1 MTRAAGRANIGVM
14 RGSRAR
20 GTRILI
26 GDHDD
31 QGDFGMKT
39 VFGTAAGLAL
49 AALLSSAAHADVTI
63 GIAGPM
69 SGENAVFGGQIRA
82 GVEQAIEDI
91 NASGGVNGEKLVAK
105 IGDDA
110 CDPKQ
115 AVNVANQLAGQGAK
129 LVVGHYCSGSSIPA
143 SAVYAE
149 EGIVEISPASTN
161 PAFTDKRAGPTIYR
175 VCGRDD
181 QQGAIAGKYLIEKY
195 KGKKVAVVN
204 DKSSYGKGLA
214 DETQKAFEAG
224 GGKPVLVEAITPGEK
239 DYSALVSK
247 LKQANVDAVYFGGY
261 YQQAG
266 LIVRQMRDQGLTAT
280 LMGGDAL
287 QSNEFLGITGKGGE
301 GTMFTFPPDQTKLDS
316 AAEVVKKFAAKKIA
330 PEGFT
335 LYSYAAVQIW
345 AKAATAAKSTEGAAV
360 AAEIDKE
367 TFTTIVGDIKF
378 DGKGDPTVA
387 GFVFYEF
394 KDGAYSQIGM

>member
-1 MTRAAGRANIGVM
+1 
-14 RGSRAR
+14 
-20 GTRILI
+20 
-26 GDHDD
+26 
-31 QGDFGMKT
+31 MKRH
-39 VFGTAAGLAL
+39 L
-49 AALLSSAAHADVTI
+49 AALAGAAVGLVLAVPAYADIAI

-69 SGENAVFGGQIRA
+69 TGENAVFGGQIRN

-91 NASGGVNGEKLVAK
+91 NAAGGVNGEKLVAK

-115 AVNVANQLAGQGAK
+115 AVNVANQLAGDDVD
-129 LVVGHYCSGSSIPA
+129 VVIGHYCSGSSIPA

-149 EGIVEISPASTN
+149 EGVIQISPASTN
-161 PAFTDKRAGPTIYR
+161 PVYTDKRPEAGTTYR

-181 QQGAIAGKYLIEKY
+181 QQGGIAGKYILEKY
-195 KGKKVAVVN
+195 KGKKVAIVH

-214 DETQKAFEAG
+214 DETMKTYEAG
-224 GGKPVLVEAITPGEK
+224 GAKPILYEAITAGEK

-247 LKQANVDAVYFGGY
+247 LKQAGAEVVYFGGY

-266 LIVRQMRDQGLTAT
+266 LIVRQMREQGLNAV

-287 QSNEFLGITGKGGE
+287 QSSEFLGITGKGGE
-301 GTMFTFPPDQTKLDS
+301 GTLFTFPPDQRKLTE
-316 AAEVVKKFAAKKIA
+316 AAEVVKKFKAKKIE

-335 LYSYAAVQIW
+335 LYSYAALQIW
-345 AKAATAAKSTEGAAV
+345 AAAATAAKSTDAEDVKAEMDKQTFKTV
-360 AAEIDKE
+360 AGE
-367 TFTTIVGDIKF
+367 IKF
-378 DGKGDPTVA
+378 DQKGDPTVA

-394 KDGAYSQIGM
+394 KDGAYQQM

>member
-1 MTRAAGRANIGVM
+1 MKRHLAAIAG
-14 RGSRAR
+14 
-20 GTRILI
+20 
-26 GDHDD
+26 
-31 QGDFGMKT
+31 
-39 VFGTAAGLAL
+39 AGLAL
-49 AALLSSAAHADVTI
+49 VLSTPAFADITI

-69 SGENAVFGGQIRA
+69 TGENAVFGGQIRA

-115 AVNVANQLAGQGAK
+115 AVNVANQLAGAGAK

-149 EGIVEISPASTN
+149 EGVVQISPASTN
-161 PAFTDKRAGPTIYR
+161 PALTDKRAGPTIYR

-181 QQGAIAGKYLIEKY
+181 QQGGIAGKYILDKY
-195 KGKKVAVVN
+195 KGKKVAIV
-204 DKSSYGKGLA
+204 DDRSSYGKGLA
-214 DETQKAFEAG
+214 DETRKTYEGAG
-224 GGKPVLVEAITPGEK
+224 QKPVLVESIAAGEK

-247 LKQANVDAVYFGGY
+247 LKQAGAEVVYFGGY

-266 LIVRQMRDQGLTAT
+266 LIVRQMRDQGVSAI

-287 QSNEFLGITGKGGE
+287 QSSEFLGITGKGGE
-301 GTMFTFPPDQTKLDS
+301 GTLFTFPPDQRKLTE
-316 AAEVVKKFAAKKIA
+316 AAEVVKKLKAKKIE

-335 LYSYAAVQIW
+335 LYSYAALQIW
-345 AKAATAAKSTEGAAV
+345 AAAATAAKSTEAEKVTAEMNKQDFKTV
-360 AAEIDKE
+360 A
-367 TFTTIVGDIKF
+367 GPIKF

-394 KDGAYSQIGM
+394 KNGTYEQM

>member
-1 MTRAAGRANIGVM
+1 MKRHLAVMAGAA
-14 RGSRAR
+14 
-20 GTRILI
+20 L
-26 GDHDD
+26 
-31 QGDFGMKT
+31 
-39 VFGTAAGLAL
+39 GLVL
-49 AALLSSAAHADVTI
+49 AAPAFADVTI

-69 SGENAVFGGQIRA
+69 TGENAVFGQQIRN

-91 NASGGVNGEKLVAK
+91 NAAGGINGEKLVAK
-105 IGDDA
+105 VGDDA

-115 AVNVANQLAGQGAK
+115 AVNVANQIAGAGAK

-149 EGIVEISPASTN
+149 ESVIQISPASTN
-161 PAFTDKRAGPTIYR
+161 PAYTDKRAGPTTYR

-181 QQGAIAGKYLIEKY
+181 QQGGIAGKYILDKY
-195 KGKKVAVVN
+195 KGKKVAIV
-204 DKSSYGKGLA
+204 DDRSSYGKGLA
-214 DETQKAFEAG
+214 DETRKTYEGAG
-224 GGKPVLVEAITPGEK
+224 QKPVLVESIAAGEK

-247 LKQANVDAVYFGGY
+247 LKQAGAEVIYFGGY

-266 LIVRQMRDQGLTAT
+266 LIVRQMRDQGVQAV

-287 QSNEFLGITGKGGE
+287 QSSEFLGITGKGGE
-301 GTMFTFPPDQTKLDS
+301 GTLFTFPPDQRKLTE
-316 AAEVVKKFAAKKIA
+316 AAEVVKKLKAKKIE

-345 AKAATAAKSTEGAAV
+345 AAAATAAKSTEAEAV
-360 AAEIDKE
+360 TAEMNKQE
-367 TFTTIVGDIKF
+367 FKTVAGPIKF
-378 DGKGDPTVA
+378 DEKGDPTVA

-394 KDGAYSQIGM
+394 KDGTYQQM

>member
-1 MTRAAGRANIGVM
+1 
-14 RGSRAR
+14 
-20 GTRILI
+20 
-26 GDHDD
+26 
-31 QGDFGMKT
+31 MKRH
-39 VFGTAAGLAL
+39 L
-49 AALLSSAAHADVTI
+49 AALISAGLSVVLAAPAYADIAI

-69 SGENAVFGGQIRA
+69 TGENAVFGGQIRN
-82 GVEQAIEDI
+82 GVTQAIEDI
-91 NASGGVNGEKLVAK
+91 NAAGGVNGEKLVAK

-115 AVNVANQLAGQGAK
+115 AVNVANQLSGQEVK
-129 LVVGHYCSGSSIPA
+129 VVIGHYCSGSSIPA

-149 EGIVEISPASTN
+149 ESVIQISPASTN
-161 PAFTDKRAGPTIYR
+161 PVYTDKRPEGGTTYR

-181 QQGAIAGKYLIEKY
+181 QQGGIAGKYILEKH
-195 KGKKVAVVN
+195 KGKKVAVVH

-214 DETQKAFEAG
+214 DETLKAYEAG
-224 GGKPVLVEAITPGEK
+224 GGKSILYEAITAGEK

-247 LKQANVDAVYFGGY
+247 LKQAGAEVVYFGGY

-266 LIVRQMRDQGLTAT
+266 LIVRQMREQGLNAV

-287 QSNEFLGITGKGGE
+287 QSSEFLGITGKGGE
-301 GTMFTFPPDQTKLDS
+301 GTLFTFPPDQRKLPE
-316 AAEVVKKFAAKKIA
+316 AAEVVAKFKAKKIE

-335 LYSYAAVQIW
+335 LYSYAALQIW
-345 AKAATAAKSTEGAAV
+345 AAAANAAKSVEAEDVKAEMDKQAFKTV
-360 AAEIDKE
+360 AGE
-367 TFTTIVGDIKF
+367 IKF

-394 KDGAYSQIGM
+394 KDGAYQQM

>member
-1 MTRAAGRANIGVM
+1 MKTHLTAIAGAALGLVLAAPAYADVIIGV
-14 RGSRAR
+14 
-20 GTRILI
+20 
-26 GDHDD
+26 
-31 QGDFGMKT
+31 
-39 VFGTAAGLAL
+39 
-49 AALLSSAAHADVTI
+49 
-63 GIAGPM
+63 AGPM
-69 SGENAVFGGQIRA
+69 TGENAVFGAQIKN
-82 GVEQAIEDI
+82 GVEQAVEDL
-91 NASGGVNGEKLVAK
+91 NASGGINGEKIVVK

-115 AVNVANQLAGQGAK
+115 AVNVANQLAGDKAK
-129 LVVGHYCSGSSIPA
+129 VVIGHYCSGSSIPA

-149 EGIVEISPASTN
+149 EGVIQISPASTN
-161 PAFTDKRAGPTIYR
+161 PVYTDKRPDAGTTYR

-181 QQGAIAGKYLIEKY
+181 QQGGIAGKYILEKY
-195 KGKKVAVVN
+195 KGKKVAVVH

-224 GGKPVLVEAITPGEK
+224 GGKPILYEAITAGEK

-247 LKQANVDAVYFGGY
+247 LKQAGAEVVYFGGY

-266 LIVRQMRDQGLTAT
+266 LIVRQMREQGLSAV

-287 QSNEFLGITGKGGE
+287 QSSEFLGITGKGGE
-301 GTMFTFPPDQTKLDS
+301 GTLFTFPPDQRKLPE
-316 AAEVVKKFAAKKIA
+316 AAEVVKKLKAKKFE

-345 AKAATAAKSTEGAAV
+345 AASAKAAKSTEADAV
-360 AAEIDKE
+360 KAEMDKQ
-367 TFTTIVGDIKF
+367 TFKTVAGEIKF
-378 DGKGDPTVA
+378 DAKGDPTVA

-394 KDGAYSQIGM
+394 KDGAYQQM

>member
-1 MTRAAGRANIGVM
+1 
-14 RGSRAR
+14 
-20 GTRILI
+20 
-26 GDHDD
+26 
-31 QGDFGMKT
+31 MKRH
-39 VFGTAAGLAL
+39 L
-49 AALLSSAAHADVTI
+49 AALAGAALGVILAAPAYADIAI

-69 SGENAVFGGQIRA
+69 TGENAVFGQQIRN

-91 NASGGVNGEKLVAK
+91 NAAGGVNGEKLVAK

-115 AVNVANQLAGQGAK
+115 AVNVANQLAGDDVD
-129 LVVGHYCSGSSIPA
+129 VVIGHYCSGSSIPA

-149 EGIVEISPASTN
+149 EGVIQISPASTN
-161 PAFTDKRAGPTIYR
+161 PVYTDKRPEAGTTYR

-181 QQGAIAGKYLIEKY
+181 QQGGIAGKYILEKY
-195 KGKKVAVVN
+195 KGKKVAIVH

-214 DETQKAFEAG
+214 DETMKTYEG
-224 GGKPVLVEAITPGEK
+224 GGTKPILYEAITAGEK

-247 LKQANVDAVYFGGY
+247 LKQAGAEVVYFGGY

-266 LIVRQMRDQGLTAT
+266 LIVRQMREQGLNAV

-287 QSNEFLGITGKGGE
+287 QSSEFLGITGKGGE
-301 GTMFTFPPDQTKLDS
+301 GTLFTFPPDQRKLTE
-316 AAEVVKKFAAKKIA
+316 AAEVVKKFKAKKIE

-335 LYSYAAVQIW
+335 LYSYAALQIW
-345 AKAATAAKSTEGAAV
+345 AAAATAAKSTDAEDVKVEMDKQTFKTV
-360 AAEIDKE
+360 AGE
-367 TFTTIVGDIKF
+367 VKF
-378 DGKGDPTVA
+378 DQKGDPTVA

-394 KDGAYSQIGM
+394 KDGAYQQM

>member
-1 MTRAAGRANIGVM
+1 
-14 RGSRAR
+14 
-20 GTRILI
+20 
-26 GDHDD
+26 
-31 QGDFGMKT
+31 MKT
-39 VFGTAAGLAL
+39 TFAAVG
-49 AALLSSAAHADVTI
+49 AALGLVLATPAFADITI

-69 SGENAVFGGQIRA
+69 TGENAVFGGQIRT

-91 NASGGVNGEKLVAK
+91 NAAGGVNGEKLVAK

-115 AVNVANQLAGQGAK
+115 AVNVANQLAGDGAK
-129 LVVGHYCSGSSIPA
+129 VVIGHYCSGSSIPA

-149 EGIVEISPASTN
+149 EGVIQISPASTN
-161 PAFTDKRAGPTIYR
+161 PVYTDKRAEAGTTYR

-181 QQGAIAGKYLIEKY
+181 QQGAIAGKYLLEKQ
-195 KGKKVAVVN
+195 KGKKVAIVH

-214 DETQKAFEAG
+214 DETMKAYEAG
-224 GGKPVLVEAITPGEK
+224 GGKTIMYEAITAGEK

-247 LKQANVDAVYFGGY
+247 LKQAGAEVVYFGGY

-266 LIVRQMRDQGLTAT
+266 LIVRQMREQGLSAT

-287 QSNEFLGITGKGGE
+287 QSSEFLGITGKGGE
-301 GTMFTFPPDQTKLDS
+301 GTMFTFPPDQRKLTE
-316 AAEVVKKFAAKKIA
+316 AAEVVKKFKAKNIE

-335 LYSYAAVQIW
+335 LYSYAALQIW
-345 AKAATAAKSTEGAAV
+345 AASATAAKSTEAEDVKAEMDKQEFKTV
-360 AAEIDKE
+360 A
-367 TFTTIVGDIKF
+367 GPIKF
-378 DGKGDPTVA
+378 DEKGDPTVA

-394 KDGAYSQIGM
+394 KDGTYSMMGM